1 MEVVLV
7 IHLILALGIICLVLV
22 QRSEGGGLG
31 IGGSGGGGL
40 GNLASAHSTANAL
53 TRTTAIFAACFFATS
68 LILAILAGTH
78 TKPQGLLADLEA
90 PVASIVVPS
99 DEEGGEVAA
108 DTTEEAPAAESRPSV
123 PVSE

>member
-31 IGGSGGGGL
+31 IGGGGGGL
-40 GNLASAHSTANAL
+40 GNLATAHSTANAL

-78 TKPQGLLADLEA
+78 SKPKGLLADLEA
-90 PVASIVVPS
+90 PVASITVPS
-99 DEEGGEVAA
+99 DEAGDVAA
-108 DTTEEAPAAESRPSV
+108 EGTAEEVPAAESRPSV

>member
-31 IGGSGGGGL
+31 VGGGGGGL

-78 TKPQGLLADLEA
+78 SKPQGLLADLDA
-90 PVASIVVPS
+90 PVASITVSS

>member
-31 IGGSGGGGL
+31 VGGGGGGL
-40 GNLASAHSTANAL
+40 GNLATAHSTANAL

-78 TKPQGLLADLEA
+78 SKPQGLLADLDA
-90 PVASIVVPS
+90 PVASITVPS

>member
-31 IGGSGGGGL
+31 IGGSGGGM
-40 GNLASAHSTANAL
+40 GNLASAHSTANIL
-53 TRTTAIFAACFFATS
+53 SRTTAIFAACFFATS
-68 LILAILAGTH
+68 LILAIMAGTH
-78 TKPQGLLADLEA
+78 SRPKGILADLES
-90 PVASIVVPS
+90 PVAAITVAK
-99 DEEGGEVAA
+99 DEGDEVAEDA
-108 DTTEEAPAAESRPSV
+108 KSAIEEEAESRPSV

>member
-1 MEVVLV
+1 MEIVLV

-31 IGGSGGGGL
+31 VGGGGGGL

-78 TKPQGLLADLEA
+78 TKPKGLLADLDA
-90 PVASIVVPS
+90 PVASITVPS
-99 DEEGGEVAA
+99 DEDGEVAA
-108 DTTEEAPAAESRPSV
+108 EGTAEEVPTAETRPSV